1 MQRRIMGIETEFGV
15 TCTFHGHRRL
25 SPDEVARY
33 LFRRVVSWGRSSN
46 VFLRNGARL
55 YLDVGS
61 HPEYATAECDSDK
74 VPNGDDFWSGQW
86 ELVYV
91 SGPKPARHFKNHEIA
106 VVSPAY
112 CADVQGDV
120 KVDFIAPGFTK
131 ATAKCWKQGDGMG
144 TDSTV
149 AEVALNDEGEGNFV
163 GPSTPNY
170 KGLGYECSAQQS
182 AALLPVGN
190 DGPPYCRTVY
200 YLDTATGVLGGLSTT
215 STRYATNHG
224 TRVGT
229 TEQSAASR
237 EHRPAIAG
245 CQSGISEL
253 TRNTYLY
260 ISIRGGKIRKPSG
273 SNQPLRIVG
282 GRVDNI
288 AVESRHD
295 PVGVLFC

>member
-1 MQRRIMGIETEFGV
+1 VTQPRPQLFLLVATVLALALLGASITGASARPTRVTAAVATLTVSTSGRIGALQLGSSTQANV
-15 TCTFHGHRRL
+15 
-25 SPDEVARY
+25 VAA
-33 LFRRVVSWGRSSN
+33 L
-46 VFLRNGARL
+46 GA
-55 YLDVGS
+55 
-61 HPEYATAECDSDK
+61 PEA
-74 VPNGDDFWSGQW
+74 
-86 ELVYV
+86 
-91 SGPKPARHFKNHEIA
+91 
-106 VVSPAY
+106 
-112 CADVQGDV
+112 
-120 KVDFIAPGFTK
+120 
-131 ATAKCWKQGDGMG
+131 
-144 TDSTV
+144 
-149 AEVALNDEGEGNFV
+149 EGEGNFV

-182 AALLPVGN
+182 AELGPVGN
-190 DGPPYCRTVY
+190 EGPPCRTVY

-215 STRYATNHG
+215 STRYATSHG

-229 TEQSAASR
+229 TEQRAASR
-237 EHRPAIAG
+237 ERRPAIAG

-253 TRNTYLY
+253 TRNTFLY

>member
-1 MQRRIMGIETEFGV
+1 MTQPRTQLALLVVLVLALALLGASITGASARPTRVTAAVATLTVSTSGRIGALQLGSSTQANV
-15 TCTFHGHRRL
+15 
-25 SPDEVARY
+25 VAA
-33 LFRRVVSWGRSSN
+33 L
-46 VFLRNGARL
+46 GA
-55 YLDVGS
+55 
-61 HPEYATAECDSDK
+61 PEA
-74 VPNGDDFWSGQW
+74 
-86 ELVYV
+86 
-91 SGPKPARHFKNHEIA
+91 
-106 VVSPAY
+106 
-112 CADVQGDV
+112 
-120 KVDFIAPGFTK
+120 
-131 ATAKCWKQGDGMG
+131 
-144 TDSTV
+144 
-149 AEVALNDEGEGNFV
+149 EGEGNFV
-163 GPSTPNY
+163 SPSAPNY

-182 AALLPVGN
+182 GELSPVGN
-190 DGPPYCRTVY
+190 NGPPYCRTVY

-237 EHRPAIAG
+237 ERRPAIAG

-273 SNQPLRIVG
+273 SNQPLSIVG